1 MLFEIAALRQQLEIM
16 RRSGVKPRFRRSDRR
31 FWIWLVRNWPNWRHG
46 VVILKP
52 ETIIR
57 WHRDGYRR
65 FWRFRSGGKPGRPRI
80 PRRHIAFIKQI
91 SRENPAWGEDR
102 IALEM
107 KLKLGIEH
115 STSTI
120 RRYMVD
126 SGPVASSTWRSF
138 LSNHAREIYALDFTH
153 QVLWDFSVC
162 YVLVIIELQT
172 RTLVHVNVTRSPTLK
187 WVQQQIRDA
196 CPWEG
201 PRFIIHDNDGI
212 FASLG
217 RSACI
222 VARWMVGCLKS
233 WVFAAFRLRFERR
246 MRMHFASE

>member
-1 MLFEIAALRQQLEIM
+1 MFTTLIAILASFRLAAATRRDMLFEIAALRQQLEIM

-107 KLKLGIEH
+107 KLKLGIE
-115 STSTI
+115 
-120 RRYMVD
+120 
-126 SGPVASSTWRSF
+126 
-138 LSNHAREIYALDFTH
+138 
-153 QVLWDFSVC
+153 
-162 YVLVIIELQT
+162 LQT

-187 WVQQQIRDA
+187 GVQQQTRVRGKVLDSSSTIMTVSS
-196 CPWEG
+196 
-201 PRFIIHDNDGI
+201 
-212 FASLG
+212 ASLG
-217 RSACI
+217 RSAWF